1 MSCRKSKESKY
12 INRKSPP
19 IPADK
24 CKIGTIKKGNDG
36 NMWKVIKTTAIV
48 NKEDETRWS
57 MNCRFKSIFTPYKDK
72 RIGEY
77 YEPIIIKP
85 ATRRGISY
93 KFPK

>member
-1 MSCRKSKESKY
+1 MTFL
-12 INRKSPP
+12 
-19 IPADK
+19 
-24 CKIGTIKKGNDG
+24 KISNDLIWLNVKFGQVVIFDHSLPHGN
-36 NMWKVIKTTAIV
+36 VI
-48 NKEDETRWS
+48 NKEKETRWS
-57 MNCRFKSIFTPYKDK
+57 INCRFKSLFTPYKDK